1 MTRMAGTAPLIP
13 AVPGYG
19 IMRFT
24 AACDGTWLGPFTVL
38 VAAGGARKESE
49 WLDLREARMH
59 PFPARRQQ
67 WRGAGDRP
75 SRLKVRWRRTGAG
88 SQSSAPGLK
97 TADAGA
103 VRQPPGREALEPG
116 DRFPWRPARVS
127 WSADALRGCRR
138 GTRVPVAPAA
148 VTPGR
153 HGAWAERRQMRRAWP
168 WVPDTRCARFGM
180 TTFVCASPHMSSRH
194 CCRDPATSERRSK
207 LMDGTRGQA
216 PG

>member
-49 WLDLREARMH
+49 WLEIREARMH

-67 WRGAGDRP
+67 WRGAGDRH
-75 SRLKVRWRRTGAG
+75 SRLKVRWQAPATERAG

-103 VRQPPGREALEPG
+103 VRQPPGREALEPA
-116 DRFPWRPARVS
+116 RAPRETPAGF
-127 WSADALRGCRR
+127 L
-138 GTRVPVAPAA
+138 
-148 VTPGR
+148 
-153 HGAWAERRQMRRAWP
+153 ER
-168 WVPDTRCARFGM
+168 
-180 TTFVCASPHMSSRH
+180 
-194 CCRDPATSERRSK
+194 
-207 LMDGTRGQA
+207 
-216 PG
+216 